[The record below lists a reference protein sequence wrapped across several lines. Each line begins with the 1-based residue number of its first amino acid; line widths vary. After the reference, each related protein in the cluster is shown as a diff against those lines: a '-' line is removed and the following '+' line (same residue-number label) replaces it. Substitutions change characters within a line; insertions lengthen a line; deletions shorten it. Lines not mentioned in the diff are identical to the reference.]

1 MRNGPLRQAL
11 RVLLLA
17 LLLAGQAI
25 GHAHAAEH
33 ATLQGKASCA
43 VCPVAQQA
51 GSGIVDCGIESAP
64 AVEWRPP
71 LPAHTSLT
79 GLRPLI
85 HRHARSPPARS

>member
-25 GHAHAAEH
+25 GHAHAADH

-43 VCPVAQQA
+43 VCPIAQQA
-51 GSGIVDCGIESAP
+51 GSGLVDCGVEA
-64 AVEWRPP
+64 ATVDEWRPP
-71 LPAHTSLT
+71 LPACTPLA
-79 GLRPLI
+79 GLRPFI
-85 HRHARSPPARS
+85 HRHARSPPART